1 MQARKEGSGML
12 LKEIDEKS
20 FQLALDLAKLK
31 KTREESQFRITE
43 ELADMIEK
51 VATQVD

>member
-1 MQARKEGSGML
+1 MV
-12 LKEIDEKS
+12 LKEIDERS

-31 KTREESQFRITE
+31 KNREESEFRVTE

-51 VATQVD
+51 VAT